1 MEFINKEEEKRL
13 IAAIKSAELGSSA
26 EIKVHID
33 KYCKGNPLDEA
44 VRWFLKLKME
54 QTKDRNGVLIYVAY
68 KDKKVAIIGDK
79 GINALIGETFWDST
93 YHLMREQFKKGN
105 ICEGLCDAIGNVSK
119 KLKQFFPYA
128 TDDVN
133 ELSDDISYG
142 N

>member
-1 MEFINKEEEKRL
+1 MDFINNEQEKRL
-13 IAAIKSAELGSSA
+13 IEAIKLAELGTSA

-33 KYCKGNPLDEA
+33 KHCKGNPLDEA

-79 GINALIGETFWDST
+79 GINSLVDDAFWDST
-93 YHLMREQFKKGN
+93 YCLMSEEFKKGN
-105 ICEGLCDAIGNVSK
+105 MCEGLCKAIESVSL
-119 KLKQFFPYA
+119 KLKQFFPYE